1 MIDKPRLLETGSYIL
16 EQKRV
21 RLLLHKH
28 PDGDVMGSCLALA
41 RFLSGKG
48 VDAAVF
54 GPFESRPVKFDFL
67 SGFEAIEHGGNE
79 VKNSDFAETLYIVV
93 DSTGVDRTGFEEGD
107 FKRVLRL
114 DHHIG
119 GHEYDLRDLVD
130 TTYAATT
137 LLIADLLRA
146 LDESAIDAEIATCL
160 YTGLMTDTGGFR
172 YSSTGAHAFL
182 TAAYLVESGASP
194 SDCANLVGDR
204 RNSQYL
210 TLLAHA
216 INSVRFHEDGQ
227 VAMMVLKPED
237 LPEDARAE
245 FGKDEFINL
254 PRSLAR
260 VRVVVQMKKSSDGDW
275 KIGFRGKGEV
285 NVQAV
290 AADLGGGG
298 HFSASGCEI
307 IGPEDE
313 IVDRVLARVSL
324 ALDEAGLR
332 D

>member
-1 MIDKPRLLETGSYIL
+1 MIDKTKLVETGSYIL

-41 RFLSGKG
+41 RFLESKG
-48 VDAAVF
+48 VDVAVF
-54 GPFESRPVKFDFL
+54 GNFEDRPSKFDFL
-67 SGFEAIEHGGNE
+67 EGFERIEKGDAE
-79 VKNSDFAETLYIVV
+79 ARNSAYDDTLFIVV

-107 FKRVLRL
+107 FRRVLRI

-119 GHEYDLRDLVD
+119 GQHYDGRDLVD
-130 TTYAATT
+130 TAYAATT

-146 LDESAIDAEIATCL
+146 LDESAVDAETATCL

-172 YSSTGAHAFL
+172 YSSTDSHAFL
-182 TAAYLVESGASP
+182 TAAYLVDTGADPASC
-194 SDCANLVGDR
+194 SNLVNDR
-204 RNSQYL
+204 RNSHYL

-216 INSVRFHEDGQ
+216 IDSVSFHEDGR
-227 VAMMVLKPED
+227 VAMLILRPED
-237 LPEDARAE
+237 LPESARGE

-254 PRSLAR
+254 PRSLET
-260 VRVVVQMKKSSDGDW
+260 VRVVVQMKKSPVDGDW
-275 KIGFRGKGEV
+275 KVGFRGKGDV

-298 HFSASGCEI
+298 HYSASGCELL
-307 IGPEDE
+307 GPEGE
-313 IVDRVLARVSL
+313 VRDRVLERIRE
-324 ALDEAGLR
+324 ALREAGY
-332 D
+332 